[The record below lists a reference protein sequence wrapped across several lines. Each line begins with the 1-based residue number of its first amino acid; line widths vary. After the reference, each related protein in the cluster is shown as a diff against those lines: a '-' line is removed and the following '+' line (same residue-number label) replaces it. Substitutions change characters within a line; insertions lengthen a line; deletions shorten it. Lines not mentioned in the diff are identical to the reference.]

1 MRPGSGAPYI
11 LGSFPKRPSVSIFCV
26 MMDDGEARRR
36 LGIGELGSCGVVG
49 HGGVDSLS
57 PLAKMELVE
66 PSGSNMADLLQ
77 VSLEQPPPAHKV
89 NYVITRPC
97 IVLRYLNRSTAVI
110 NKL

>member
-11 LGSFPKRPSVSIFCV
+11 LGSFPKRPSDSILCV

-49 HGGVDSLS
+49 HGGVDSS

-66 PSGSNMADLLQ
+66 LSGSNMAELLYL
-77 VSLEQPPPAHKV
+77 VSSETSTKA
-89 NYVITRPC
+89 NYVITRSC
-97 IVLRYLNRSTAVI
+97 TLR
-110 NKL
+110 